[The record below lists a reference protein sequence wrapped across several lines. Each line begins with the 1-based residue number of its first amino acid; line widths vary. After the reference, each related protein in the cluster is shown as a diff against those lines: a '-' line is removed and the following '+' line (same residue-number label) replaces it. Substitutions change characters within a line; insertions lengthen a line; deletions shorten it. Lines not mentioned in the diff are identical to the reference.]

1 MKKKLYLDGTELE
14 YGQLV
19 STSNMV
25 NLLGLTNF

>member
-1 MKKKLYLDGTELE
+1 MKNTVFRGTELE

-25 NLLGLTNF
+25 NLLVLTNF